1 MADERPSLLDR
12 ILGRTPAEAVTTPK
26 SEIGVIPDWENSPYA
41 RAAVGQG
48 GVMKRSVAQL
58 RRWSRNNPWLRAAIN
73 LRRQQVSRARWDIV
87 DLDGDSKPNP
97 KIVEELRYMFR
108 HPNSRGDSFRSFIEP
123 VVEDLLVLD
132 QGCIEVELTRGARA
146 GQAGAKKIANLWPKD
161 AGFIAFDQDWD
172 GTKPNEPRY
181 FELDATGKIV
191 AEYRNEEMVVLIHNP
206 VTYSPLGLSP
216 LEVLAETIEA
226 DLAAAAYNS
235 KSVMQAA
242 PPGIIDLGEGIRPDQ
257 VDQFKAYWEAE
268 IGGKSMVAIV
278 GGGKG
283 VKWTPLGASN
293 RDMQFMEWQI
303 YLARKICAVFG
314 VQPQDI
320 GISFDVNQ
328 STAEV
333 GAAFTADNGIAPLL
347 DLIAEY
353 LTREIIWR
361 FDETLRFAYTD
372 VGRASQSA
380 IAEYYKAALGGL
392 PWLRINDA
400 LKERGQDGIGEY
412 GDEIWVMSPKG
423 YMPMSLYIEYLEH
436 ELLGEKPDEGEDEEG
451 PDDDGPE
458 DPDDDGGQE
467 PSPEDATDPETMRP
481 ENPQM
486 GPNQQPADQKAAGT
500 PVITCDIDGTL
511 LTPSGPIDDTI
522 DFILDQSDACKI
534 IILTARDESKREQTI
549 ALLNK
554 FDVPFDRLIMKDTD
568 EEQPVFKKRIMR
580 QLMQDENVA
589 LAIENDEAVIAEY
602 KKLGVQTMTPDQ
614 VPDVDDDDEDDD
626 DEIAKANGKKINLSV
641 PSGVRVEAA
650 RGLAWRKQFG
660 RGGIG
665 PGQRTARMLTGNRM
679 TVGRV
684 RKMRS
689 YLARHEVD
697 KQGEGW
703 APGEKGF
710 PSAGRIAWALWG
722 GNPGKAWSNKVMRSV
737 EAQDKRDD

>member
-1 MADERPSLLDR
+1 MADERPSFLDR
-12 ILGRTPAEAVTTPK
+12 LLGRTEQVVTAPK

-87 DLDGDSKPNP
+87 DLDGNSTPNQ

-132 QGCIEVELTRGARA
+132 QGCIEVELTRGSRV
-146 GQAGAKKIANLWPKD
+146 GATGSKKIANLWPKD

-172 GTKPNEPRY
+172 GTKKNDPRY

-191 AEYRNEEMVVLIHNP
+191 AEYRNDEMVVLIHNP

-320 GISFDVNQ
+320 GISFDVNR
-328 STAEV
+328 SSAEV

-372 VGRASQSA
+372 VGRASQA
-380 IAEYYKAALGGL
+380 VIAEYYKAALGGL

-436 ELLGEKPDEGEDEEG
+436 ELLGETPDEGPDGEGPDESGPEG
-451 PDDDGPE
+451 PDDG
-458 DPDDDGGQE
+458 DGGDTE
-467 PSPEDATDPETMRP
+467 TSPEDATDPETMRP

-486 GPNQQPADQKAAGT
+486 GPNQQPADQKAAGK

-511 LTPSGPIDDTI
+511 TTASGPIENTV
-522 DFILDQSDACKI
+522 DFLLDQADEFAI
-534 IILTARDESKREQTI
+534 YILTARSESKRSETE
-549 ALLNK
+549 AMLNK
-554 FDVPFDRLIMKDTD
+554 FDVPYDRLIMNDTG
-568 EEQPVFKKRIMR
+568 EPQPVFKKRVMKE
-580 QLMQDENVA
+580 LMANNDIA
-589 LAIENDEAVIAEY
+589 FAIENDEDVLAEY
-602 KKLGVQTMTPDQ
+602 RKLGVKTMTPAQ
-614 VPDVDDDDEDDD
+614 VPDDE
-626 DEIAKANGKKINLSV
+626 EETEKGLLKSVNLTVPNSV
-641 PSGVRVEAA
+641 KVEAA
-650 RGLAWRKQFG
+650 RGLVWRKQYS

-665 PGQRTARMLTGNRM
+665 PGQRTARMLIGNRM
-679 TVGRV
+679 TLARV
-684 RKMRS
+684 KKMGA

-697 KQGEGW
+697 KQGEGFS
-703 APGEKGF
+703 PGEPGY

-722 GNPGKAWSNKVMRSV
+722 GDAGKSWTAKVIRSA
-737 EAQDKRDD
+737 ESQED

>member
-1 MADERPSLLDR
+1 
-12 ILGRTPAEAVTTPK
+12 
-26 SEIGVIPDWENSPYA
+26 
-41 RAAVGQG
+41 
-48 GVMKRSVAQL
+48 MKRSVAQL

-87 DLDGDSKPNP
+87 DLDGNSTPNQ

-132 QGCIEVELTRGARA
+132 QGCIEVELTRGSRV
-146 GQAGAKKIANLWPKD
+146 GATGSKKIANLWPKD

-172 GTKPNEPRY
+172 GTKKNDPRY

-191 AEYRNEEMVVLIHNP
+191 AEYRNDEMVVLIHNP

-320 GISFDVNQ
+320 GISFDVNR
-328 STAEV
+328 SSAEV

-372 VGRASQSA
+372 VGRASQA
-380 IAEYYKAALGGL
+380 VIAEYYKAALGGL

-436 ELLGEKPDEGEDEEG
+436 ELLGETPDEGPDGEGPDESGPEG
-451 PDDDGPE
+451 PDDG
-458 DPDDDGGQE
+458 DGGDTE
-467 PSPEDATDPETMRP
+467 TSPEDATDPETMRP

-486 GPNQQPADQKAAGT
+486 GPNQQPADQKAAGK

-511 LTPSGPIDDTI
+511 TTASGPIENTV
-522 DFILDQSDACKI
+522 DFLLDQADEFAI
-534 IILTARDESKREQTI
+534 YILTARSESKRSETE
-549 ALLNK
+549 AMLNK
-554 FDVPFDRLIMKDTD
+554 FDVPYDRLIMNDTG
-568 EEQPVFKKRIMR
+568 EPQPVFKKRVMKE
-580 QLMQDENVA
+580 LMANNDIA
-589 LAIENDEAVIAEY
+589 FAIENDEDVLAEY
-602 KKLGVQTMTPDQ
+602 RKLGVKTMTPAQ
-614 VPDVDDDDEDDD
+614 VPDDE
-626 DEIAKANGKKINLSV
+626 EETEKGLLKSVNLTVPNSV
-641 PSGVRVEAA
+641 KVEAA
-650 RGLAWRKQFG
+650 RGLVWRKQYS

-665 PGQRTARMLTGNRM
+665 PGQRTARMLIGNRM
-679 TVGRV
+679 TLARV
-684 RKMRS
+684 KKMGA

-697 KQGEGW
+697 KQGEGFS
-703 APGEKGF
+703 PGEPGY

-722 GNPGKAWSNKVMRSV
+722 GDAGKSWTAKVIRSA
-737 EAQDKRDD
+737 ESQED

>member
-1 MADERPSLLDR
+1 MADDRPSLLDR
-12 ILGRTPAEAVTTPK
+12 ILGRTESVVTTPK

-87 DLDGDSKPNP
+87 DLDGNSTPNQ
-97 KIVEELRYMFR
+97 KTVDELRYMFR
-108 HPNSRGDSFRSFIEP
+108 RPNTRGDSFRSFIEP
-123 VVEDLLVLD
+123 IVEDLLVLD

-146 GQAGAKKIANLWPKD
+146 GRPGAKKIANLWGKD
-161 AGFIAFDQDWD
+161 AGFIAFSQDWD
-172 GTKPNEPRY
+172 GSKPTEPRY

-191 AEYRNEEMVVLIHNP
+191 AEYQNEEMIVLIHNP

-226 DLAAAAYNS
+226 DLAASAYNT

-268 IGGKSMVAIV
+268 IGGRSQIAIV

-320 GISFDVNQ
+320 GISFDINQ

-353 LTREIIWR
+353 LTREVVWR
-361 FDETLRFAYTD
+361 FDETLRFSYTD

-423 YMPMSLYIEYLEH
+423 YMPMSLYIEYLER
-436 ELLGEKPDEGEDEEG
+436 ELLGEKPDEGPDGEG

-458 DPDDDGGQE
+458 GPDDGDGGDTE
-467 PSPEDATDPETMRP
+467 VSPEDATDPETMRP

-500 PVITCDIDGTL
+500 PVITSDIDGTITTL
-511 LTPSGPIDDTI
+511 SGPIDDTI
-522 DFILDQSDACKI
+522 DFLLEQADDFKI
-534 IILTARDESKREQTI
+534 IILTARNEGKRAETE
-549 ALLNK
+549 AMLRK
-554 FDVPFDRLIMKDTD
+554 FDVPFDRLIMRDTD
-568 EEQPVFKKRIMR
+568 EAQPAFKKRVMK
-580 QLMQDENVA
+580 QLMQEENIA
-589 LAIENDEAVIAEY
+589 LAIENDEAVLSEY
-602 KKLGVQTMTPDQ
+602 KKLGVKTMTPAQ
-614 VPDVDDDDEDDD
+614 VPDVDNDDEV
-626 DEIAKANGKKINLSV
+626 EKAEGNKIDLTV
-641 PSGVRVEAA
+641 PRGVRAEAA

-665 PGQRTARMLTGNRM
+665 PGQRTARMLIGNRM
-679 TVGRV
+679 TLARV
-684 RKMRS
+684 RKMNA

-697 KQGEGW
+697 KQGEGFK
-703 APGEKGF
+703 PGQPGF

-722 GNPGKAWSNKVMRSV
+722 GDQGESWSSKIV
-737 EAQDKRDD
+737 ESQNAKSSKE

>member
-1 MADERPSLLDR
+1 MADDRPSLLDR
-12 ILGRTPAEAVTTPK
+12 LLGRTEQVVTAPK

-48 GVMKRSVAQL
+48 GVMKRSVQQL
-58 RRWSRNNPWLRAAIN
+58 RRWSRTNPWIRAAIN

-87 DLDGDSKPNP
+87 DLDGNSTPNQ
-97 KIVEELRYMFR
+97 KIVDELRYMFR

-132 QGCIEVELTRGARA
+132 QGCIEVELTRGSRV
-146 GQAGAKKIANLWPKD
+146 GATGSKKIANLWPKD

-172 GTKPNEPRY
+172 GTKKNDPRY

-191 AEYRNEEMVVLIHNP
+191 AEYQNQEMVVLICNP

-226 DLAAAAYNS
+226 DLAAASYNS

-320 GISFDVNQ
+320 GISFDVNR
-328 STAEV
+328 SSAEV

-392 PWLRINDA
+392 PWLRLNDA

-412 GDEIWVMSPKG
+412 GDEIWIMSPKG
-423 YMPMSLYIEYLEH
+423 YVPTSLYIKYLEQT
-436 ELLGEKPDEGEDEEG
+436 LLGEKPGEGADGEEPEGNEPDDEGPGGGGEDG
-451 PDDDGPE
+451 
-458 DPDDDGGQE
+458 
-467 PSPEDATDPETMRP
+467 PSPEEATDPETMRP

-486 GPNQQPADQKAAGT
+486 GPSQQPTEQMAIGK

-511 LTPSGPIDDTI
+511 MTPSGPIENTI
-522 DFILDQSDACKI
+522 DFLLDQADEFAI
-534 IILTARDESKREQTI
+534 YILTARNENKRSATE
-549 ALLNK
+549 AMLSK
-554 FDVPFDRLIMKDTD
+554 FDVPYERLIMSNTD
-568 EEQPVFKKRIMR
+568 EPQPVFKKRVMKE
-580 QLMQDENVA
+580 LMESQNVVF
-589 LAIENDEAVIAEY
+589 AIENDEAVLAEY
-602 KKLGVQTMTPDQ
+602 RKLGVKTMTPSQ
-614 VPDVDDDDEDDD
+614 VPDDVEDA
-626 DEIAKANGKKINLSV
+626 EKGLLKSVNLTV
-641 PSGVRVEAA
+641 PDGVKVEAA
-650 RGLAWRKQFG
+650 RGLLWRKQYG

-665 PGQRTARMLTGNRM
+665 PGQRTARMLIGNRM
-679 TVGRV
+679 TIARV
-684 RKMRS
+684 KKMGA

-697 KQGEGW
+697 KQGEGFS
-703 APGEKGF
+703 PGEPGY

-722 GNPGKAWSNKVMRSV
+722 GDAGQSWTAKVMRSV
-737 EAQDKRDD
+737 EAEDRKD

>member
-1 MADERPSLLDR
+1 MADDRPSLLDR
-12 ILGRTPAEAVTTPK
+12 ILGRTESVVTTPK

-87 DLDGDSKPNP
+87 DLDGNSTPNQ
-97 KIVEELRYMFR
+97 KTVDELRYMFR
-108 HPNSRGDSFRSFIEP
+108 RPNTRGDSFRSFIEP
-123 VVEDLLVLD
+123 IVEDLLVLD

-146 GQAGAKKIANLWPKD
+146 GRPGAKKIANLWGKD
-161 AGFIAFDQDWD
+161 AGFIAFSQDWD
-172 GTKPNEPRY
+172 GSKPTEPRY

-191 AEYRNEEMVVLIHNP
+191 AEYQNEEMIVLIHNP

-226 DLAAAAYNS
+226 DLAASAYNT

-268 IGGKSMVAIV
+268 IGGRSQIAIV

-320 GISFDVNQ
+320 GISFDINQ

-353 LTREIIWR
+353 LTREVVWR
-361 FDETLRFAYTD
+361 FDETLRFSYTD

-400 LKERGQDGIGEY
+400 LRERGQDGIGEY

-423 YMPMSLYIEYLEH
+423 YMPMSLYIEYLER
-436 ELLGEKPDEGEDEEG
+436 ELLGEKPDEGPDGEG

-458 DPDDDGGQE
+458 GPDDGDGGDTE
-467 PSPEDATDPETMRP
+467 ASPEDATDPETMRP

-500 PVITCDIDGTL
+500 PVITSDIDGTITSL
-511 LTPSGPIDDTI
+511 SGPIDDTI
-522 DFILDQSDACKI
+522 DFLLEQADDFKI
-534 IILTARDESKREQTI
+534 IILTARNEGKRAETE
-549 ALLNK
+549 AMLRK
-554 FDVPFDRLIMKDTD
+554 FDVPFDRLIMRDTD
-568 EEQPVFKKRIMR
+568 EAQPAFKKRVMK
-580 QLMQDENVA
+580 QLMQEENIA
-589 LAIENDEAVIAEY
+589 LAIENDEEVLSEY
-602 KKLGVQTMTPDQ
+602 KKLGVKTMTPAQ
-614 VPDVDDDDEDDD
+614 VPDVDNDDEV
-626 DEIAKANGKKINLSV
+626 EKAEGNKIDLTV
-641 PSGVRVEAA
+641 PRGVRAEAA

-665 PGQRTARMLTGNRM
+665 PGQRTARMLIGNRM
-679 TVGRV
+679 TLGRV
-684 RKMRS
+684 RKMNA

-697 KQGEGW
+697 KQGEGFK
-703 APGEKGF
+703 PGQPGF

-722 GNPGKAWSNKVMRSV
+722 GDQGESWSSKIV
-737 EAQDKRDD
+737 ESQNAKSSKE

>member
-1 MADERPSLLDR
+1 MADERPSFLDR
-12 ILGRTPAEAVTTPK
+12 LLGRTEQVVTAPK

-87 DLDGDSKPNP
+87 DLDGNSTPNQ

-132 QGCIEVELTRGARA
+132 QGCIEVELTRGSRV
-146 GQAGAKKIANLWPKD
+146 GANGSKKIANLWPKD

-172 GTKPNEPRY
+172 GTKKNDPRY

-191 AEYRNEEMVVLIHNP
+191 AEYRNDEMVVLIHNP

-320 GISFDVNQ
+320 GISFDVNR
-328 STAEV
+328 SSAEV

-361 FDETLRFAYTD
+361 FDDTLRFAYTD

-400 LKERGQDGIGEY
+400 LKERGMSGVGEY

-423 YMPMSLYIEYLEH
+423 YMPMSLYIEYLEN
-436 ELLGEKPDEGEDEEG
+436 ELLGGKPDEGPDGEGPDEGGPEG
-451 PDDDGPE
+451 PDDG
-458 DPDDDGGQE
+458 DGGDTE
-467 PSPEDATDPETMRP
+467 MSPEDATDPETMRP

-486 GPNQQPADQKAAGT
+486 GPNQQPADQKAASR

-511 LTPSGPIDDTI
+511 TTPSGPIENTV
-522 DFILDQSDACKI
+522 DFLLDQAEEFAI
-534 IILTARDESKREQTI
+534 YILTARSENKRSETE
-549 ALLNK
+549 AMLSK
-554 FDVPFDRLIMKDTD
+554 FDIPYERLIMSDAD
-568 EEQPVFKKRIMR
+568 ESQPVFKKRVMKE
-580 QLMQDENVA
+580 LMADHIIA
-589 LAIENDEAVIAEY
+589 FAIENDEEVLAEY
-602 KKLGVQTMTPDQ
+602 RKLGVKTMTPAQ
-614 VPDVDDDDEDDD
+614 VPDDVDDTE
-626 DEIAKANGKKINLSV
+626 KGLLKSVNLTVPNSV
-641 PSGVRVEAA
+641 KVEAA
-650 RGLAWRKQFG
+650 RGLVWRKQYG

-665 PGQRTARMLTGNRM
+665 PGQRTARMLIGNRM
-679 TVGRV
+679 TIARV
-684 RKMRS
+684 KKMS
-689 YLARHEVD
+689 AYLARHEVD
-697 KQGEGW
+697 KQGEGFS
-703 APGEKGF
+703 PGEPGY

-722 GNPGKAWSNKVMRSV
+722 GDAGKSWTAKVMRSV
-737 EAQDKRDD
+737 EAQERKD

>member
-12 ILGRTPAEAVTTPK
+12 ILGRAQAQVVTTPK
-26 SEIGVIPDWENSPYA
+26 SEIGGMSDYESSPYA
-41 RAAVGQG
+41 RAAAGQG

-58 RRWSRNNPWLRAAIN
+58 RRWSRVNPWVRAAIN
-73 LRRQQVSRARWDIV
+73 LRRAQVSRAHWDIV
-87 DLDGDSKPNP
+87 DLDGNSKPNQ
-97 KIVEELRYMFR
+97 KIVDELRYMFR
-108 HPNSRGDSFRSFIEP
+108 HPNSRGDSWRSFIEP

-146 GQAGAKKIANLWPKD
+146 GQVGAKKIANLWPKD
-161 AGFIAFDQDWD
+161 AASIAFDQHWD
-172 GTKPNEPRY
+172 GAKPNEPRY
-181 FELDATGKIV
+181 FELDSTGKVV
-191 AEYRNEEMVVLIHNP
+191 AEYLNQEMVVLICNP
-206 VTYSPLGLSP
+206 MTYSPLGLSP
-216 LEVLAETIEA
+216 LEVLAETVEG
-226 DLAAAAYNS
+226 DLAAATYNS

-268 IGGKSMVAIV
+268 ISGRSQIAIV

-320 GISFDVNQ
+320 GISFDVNR

-353 LTREIIWR
+353 MTREIIWR
-361 FDETLRFAYTD
+361 FDDTLRFAYTD

-380 IAEYYKAALGGL
+380 IAEYYKGALGGL

-400 LKERGQDGIGEY
+400 LKERGQDGIGEF

-423 YMPMSLYIEYLEH
+423 YMPTSIYIKYLQNEV
-436 ELLGEKPDEGEDEEG
+436 LGGSTEEG
-451 PDDDGPE
+451 DGGENPDDEDPE
-458 DPDDDGGQE
+458 DPENPDDQGGKE
-467 PSPEDATDPETMRP
+467 PTPEEATDPETMRP
-481 ENPQM
+481 KLPQM
-486 GPNQQPADQKAAGT
+486 GPNQQPENIKAAGT
-500 PVITCDIDGTL
+500 PVITSDIDGTITNL
-511 LTPSGPIDDTI
+511 NGPIDDTI
-522 DFILDQSDACKI
+522 DFLLEQADDFKI
-534 IILTARDESKREQTI
+534 IILTARHTSKQAETESMLR
-549 ALLNK
+549 K
-554 FDVPFDRLIMKDTD
+554 FDVPFDRLIMRETD
-568 EEQPVFKKRIMR
+568 EAQPAFKKRVMR
-580 QLMQDENVA
+580 QLMQEESIA
-589 LAIENDEAVIAEY
+589 LAIENDEAVLAEY
-602 KKLGVQTMTPDQ
+602 KKLGVKTMSPSQ
-614 VPDVDDDDEDDD
+614 VPDVDSDDEV
-626 DEIAKANGKKINLSV
+626 EKADGDRIDLDV
-641 PSGVRVEAA
+641 PRGVRAEAA

-665 PGQRTARMLTGNRM
+665 PGQRTARMLIGNRM
-679 TVGRV
+679 TIGRV
-684 RKMRS
+684 RKMRA

-697 KQGEGW
+697 KQGEGFG
-703 APGEKGF
+703 PGQPGF

-722 GNPGKAWSNKVMRSV
+722 GDPGKSWSTKIVESQAARSS
-737 EAQDKRDD
+737 KG